1 MLVVLTVVDYH
12 VTDIVDGV
20 IIVLIVQI
28 CGMDVRSTV
37 DIIQHIENNGYQVKQ
52 LLEMLVKDVHM
63 DIIKYNLEVI
73 NEEKL

>member
-37 DIIQHIENNGYQVKQ
+37 DIIQHIEMNGYQVIQ
-52 LLEMLVKDVHM
+52 LLEVLVKDAHM
-63 DIIKYNLEVI
+63 DIIKFNLEVI
-73 NEEKL
+73 NEEEL